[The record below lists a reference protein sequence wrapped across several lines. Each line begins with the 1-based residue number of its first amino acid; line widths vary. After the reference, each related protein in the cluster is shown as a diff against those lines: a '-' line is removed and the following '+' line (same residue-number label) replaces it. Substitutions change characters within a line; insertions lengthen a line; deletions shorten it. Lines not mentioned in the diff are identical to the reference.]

1 MVCIMR
7 KTITV
12 EKWNNSGARVR
23 SVCFNGILK
32 FSVLGY
38 KTNKITIWVQN
49 SIQGVT
55 GSD

>member
-1 MVCIMR
+1 MR